1 MPRLSFRVKLFS
13 SFVLIGLLLLLPGIE
28 TITAYAQQ
36 PTGSIATVT
45 GTPIG
50 SYIIVNADQDQ
61 INVRGG
67 PGTDYAAVGVLVTG
81 ELVSAKGRSSAGLW
95 IQIAYPGVQG
105 GLAWVYS
112 PLVTIFQANSLPI
125 IEPPPTPTLRVTPTI
140 DPTLAAQFVLE
151 VPATRQPTFTA
162 PPPLVIP
169 VFEQSTSSQPG
180 GIPIGMYITALG
192 LLGLFGAAISF
203 LRER

>member
-1 MPRLSFRVKLFS
+1 MSRFSFSVKLLS
-13 SFVLIGLLLLLPGIE
+13 SFVLIVLFLLLPRIE
-28 TITAYAQQ
+28 ADTAYAQQ
-36 PTGSIATVT
+36 PTVSIATVT

-50 SYIIVNADQDQ
+50 AYIIVNADQDQ

-112 PLVTIFQANSLPI
+112 PLVTIFQSSSLPI

-162 PPPLVIP
+162 PPPMVIP
-169 VFEQSTSSQPG
+169 VFEQNSPSQPG
-180 GIPIGMYITALG
+180 GIPIGMYITAIG